1 MLRNL
6 MEKEEN
12 MNEQVSNKERE
23 METPTVLRKYK
34 KLKTWWQ
41 NEECVWWIHQ

>member
-12 MNEQVSNKERE
+12 VNEQVSNIWRE
-23 METPTVLRKYK
+23 IETLTVLRKYK
-34 KLKTWWQ
+34 KLKTW
-41 NEECVWWIHQ
+41 